1 MALET
6 SLTVIAVC
14 MIVLVAALLMVAV
27 AALILV
33 AKLIRVIGKAGKTVQ
48 EVRQQIMPLISQFQ
62 STGREISETVL
73 SVTGRISETVN
84 SIIRMV
90 EYFTSNPFKTI
101 AQIVARFRRQHTSNG
116 LSVAT
121 VSALQLTRID
131 DPIYKMILERR
142 FRGQIVILHSI
153 YADLLDAFARMV
165 SNYAVQL
172 MLQSDDLQG

>member
-1 MALET
+1 
-6 SLTVIAVC
+6 

-116 LSVAT
+116 
-121 VSALQLTRID
+121 R
-131 DPIYKMILERR
+131 
-142 FRGQIVILHSI
+142 
-153 YADLLDAFARMV
+153 
-165 SNYAVQL
+165 
-172 MLQSDDLQG
+172 